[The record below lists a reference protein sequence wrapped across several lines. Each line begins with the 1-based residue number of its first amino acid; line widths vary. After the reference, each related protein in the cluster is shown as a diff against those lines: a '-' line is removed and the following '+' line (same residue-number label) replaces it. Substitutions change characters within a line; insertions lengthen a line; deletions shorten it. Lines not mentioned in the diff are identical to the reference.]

1 MIVCTVNMLSQLE
14 DVPAGVRRAASL
26 VAGALRD
33 ARERKLPIPA
43 GTHPLGDLQIMVSEP
58 SLGAASALP
67 FETHCRNIDLHV
79 VIEGHEAYECA
90 RIEDCRLSRAY
101 EDGDDAALYESGAAA
116 SHRIV
121 LGPGDAV
128 VFFPEDAHKPK
139 IQPAGMPVDIADAP
153 EGSFRKA
160 VVKIAV
166 GGAQARK
173 LE

>member
-1 MIVCTVNMLSQLE
+1 MSQLV
-14 DVPAGVRRAASL
+14 DVPADVRRAASL
-26 VAGALRD
+26 VAGALRE
-33 ARERKLPIPA
+33 AGESKRPIQV
-43 GTHPLGDLQIMVSEP
+43 GTHPLGDFQLVVSEP
-58 SLGAASALP
+58 GLGEASVLP
-67 FETHCRNIDLHV
+67 FESHRRNIDLHV
-79 VIEGHEAYECA
+79 VLEGHEAYECA

-101 EDGDDAALYESGAAA
+101 EDRDDAALYESEVAT

-139 IQPAGMPVDIADAP
+139 IQPAGMPVDSAVAP